1 MSFVTNSQQGP
12 PMPPTIETR
21 VRDLEEDRHLLRMTL
36 ENINV
41 DLGRGRER
49 MKEIEG
55 EVDAMEEA
63 VDELRRQMPVLLL
76 MADWMKAGVL
86 GVLALVGI
94 ALVGLVLK

>member
-1 MSFVTNSQQGP
+1 ML
-12 PMPPTIETR
+12 PTIESR
-21 VRDLEEDRHLLRMTL
+21 VRDLEEDRHLLRLTL

-49 MKEIEG
+49 MKQNEG
-55 EVDAMEEA
+55 DIDALEET
-63 VDELRRQMPVLLL
+63 VEEMRRQLPVLLL

-94 ALVGLVLK
+94 AIVGLVLK